1 MKKLIYL
8 FVAVA
13 LAACGGPAEKSE
25 TLKQAEK
32 VHESIISIS
41 GDLADMMHS
50 KVDMLEEKIEAAAA
64 SGDSLMAVQLGEL
77 NTKLDDLHNRFH
89 EWEENMVE
97 IPGHAHSHDH
107 GDHDHHHDHDHVQ
120 ENIMEGLSD
129 QEHLDIQQ
137 EQLDQLNALKQE
149 LESIEI

>member
-1 MKKLIYL
+1 M
-8 FVAVA
+8 FVAAA
-13 LAACGGPAEKSE
+13 LVACGGPAEKSE

-32 VHESIISIS
+32 VHENIISLS
-41 GDLADMMHS
+41 GEVADMMHS
-50 KVDMLEEKIEAAAA
+50 KVEVIEGKIETASAA
-64 SGDSLMAVQLGEL
+64 GDSLMAAQLGIL
-77 NTKLDDLHNRFH
+77 NDKLDALHDRFH

-97 IPGHAHSHDH
+97 IPGHTHSHDH
-107 GDHDHHHDHDHVQ
+107 GDHDHHHDHVQ
-120 ENIMEGLSD
+120 QNIMEGLSD